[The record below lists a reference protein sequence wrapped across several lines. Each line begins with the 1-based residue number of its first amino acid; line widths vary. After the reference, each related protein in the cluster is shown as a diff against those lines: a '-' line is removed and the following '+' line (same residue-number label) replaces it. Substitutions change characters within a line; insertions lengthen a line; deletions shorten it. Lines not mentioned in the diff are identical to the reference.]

1 VALRKHARK
10 NVSLDK
16 GAKLAEVI
24 AIKALA
30 AFPNVSAAF
39 SQTACN
45 PFSELTCVNSIYGDV
60 LTWLNEF

>member
-1 VALRKHARK
+1 MHARK

-24 AIKALA
+24 AIKAVA

-39 SQTACN
+39 SQTIYCLG
-45 PFSELTCVNSIYGDV
+45 SELTCVNLNYGDV
-60 LTWLNEF
+60 LTWRNEL